1 MKAHGCA
8 GACKGRVMA
17 KRKPSESALER
28 TSPRNRQP
36 YERVVGILAQQIFFS
51 HVKPGFKM
59 PTERQLAEDLDVD
72 RSSLRVALKH
82 LESMGVLD
90 IRQGDGIYVKD
101 YLKHA
106 GIEFVATLFEQLRY
120 GSPEADIDEYFMEE
134 CWQFW
139 YGMMPEILRIA
150 IERMTPR
157 NAKAIMDTLDE
168 ELANISDADR
178 IIELELS
185 SQEYAAEVAGN
196 VMYML
201 LANTA
206 RPIRRKMV
214 ELFVR
219 GADEDMLREHL
230 LFKKDFI
237 RKIMLAPDRT
247 GFAEQYRD
255 HLKSLRKLLRE
266 KYYTAQEEASE

>member
-1 MKAHGCA
+1 M
-8 GACKGRVMA
+8 MA
-17 KRKPSESALER
+17 KVKSSVTVLER
-28 TSPRNRQP
+28 VALKNRQP
-36 YERVVGILAQQIFFS
+36 YERVVGLLAQQIFFS
-51 HVKPGFKM
+51 HVKPGFKL

-120 GSPEADIDEYFMEE
+120 GTPKADIDEYFMEE

-139 YGMMPEILRIA
+139 SGVMPEILKIA

-157 NAKAIMDTLDE
+157 NAKVIMDTLDE
-168 ELANISDADR
+168 ELADISDKER
-178 IIELELS
+178 IIDLELS
-185 SQEYAAEVAGN
+185 SQDYVAEVAGN

-214 ELFVR
+214 ELFVH
-219 GADEDMLREHL
+219 GADGNMIREHL
-230 LFKKDFI
+230 LYKKDLI
-237 RKIMLAPDRT
+237 RKIMLASDRA
-247 GFAEQYRD
+247 GFAEQYRE

-266 KYYTAQEEASE
+266 KYYMAQSAPAVE

>member
-1 MKAHGCA
+1 M
-8 GACKGRVMA
+8 MA
-17 KRKPSESALER
+17 KVKSSMNVLER
-28 TSPRNRQP
+28 TIPKNRQP

-59 PTERQLAEDLDVD
+59 PTERQLAEDLGVD

-101 YLKHA
+101 YLRHA

-120 GSPEADIDEYFMEE
+120 GSPKADIDEYFMEE

-139 YGMMPEILRIA
+139 GGVMPEILRIA
-150 IERMTPR
+150 IGRMTPR
-157 NAKAIMDTLDE
+157 NAKVMMDTLDE
-168 ELANISDADR
+168 ELAHIGDADR

-185 SQEYAAEVAGN
+185 TQEYVAEVAGN
-196 VMYML
+196 VMYIL

-230 LFKKDFI
+230 LYKKDLI
-237 RKIMLAPDRT
+237 RKIMLASDRT
-247 GFAEQYRD
+247 GYAEQYRD
-255 HLKSLRKLLRE
+255 HLKSLRRLLRE
-266 KYYTAQEEASE
+266 KYYTAQGAVASK

>member
-1 MKAHGCA
+1 MVTK
-8 GACKGRVMA
+8 
-17 KRKPSESALER
+17 
-28 TSPRNRQP
+28 NRQP

-120 GSPEADIDEYFMEE
+120 GRPKADIDEYFMEE

-139 YGMMPEILRIA
+139 GGVMPEILKVA
-150 IERMTPR
+150 IQRFTPR
-157 NAKAIMDTLDE
+157 NVKALMDTLDD
-168 ELANISDADR
+168 ELAHISDKGR
-178 IIELELS
+178 VIELELY
-185 SQEYAAEVAGN
+185 SQDYVTEICGN
-196 VMYML
+196 VLYML

-214 ELFVR
+214 ELFVC
-219 GADEDMLREHL
+219 GADEEMLRAHL
-230 LFKKDFI
+230 LYKRDFI
-237 RKIMLAPDRT
+237 RKIMLASDRT
-247 GFAEQYRD
+247 GFAEQYRE

-266 KYYTAQEEASE
+266 KYYTAENAQASE

>member
-1 MKAHGCA
+1 
-8 GACKGRVMA
+8 MA
-17 KRKPSESALER
+17 KQIALTAESKKTALK
-28 TSPRNRQP
+28 NRQP
-36 YERVVGILAQQIFFS
+36 YERVVGTLAQQIFFS
-51 HVKPGFKM
+51 HVKPGFKL
-59 PTERQLAEDLDVD
+59 PTERQLVEELHVD
-72 RSSLRVALKH
+72 RSSLRVGLKH
-82 LESMGVLD
+82 LEAMGVLD

-101 YLKHA
+101 YLKNA

-139 YGMMPEILRIA
+139 GGVLPEILKIA
-150 IERMTPR
+150 IQRMTPR
-157 NAKAIMDTLDE
+157 NAKAVMDMLDE
-168 ELANISDADR
+168 ELADIGDKDR
-178 IIELELS
+178 IIELELA
-185 SQEYAAEVAGN
+185 SQDYVAEIAGN
-196 VMYML
+196 VLYML
-201 LANTA
+201 LTNTA
-206 RPIRRKMV
+206 RPIRHKMV

-230 LFKKDFI
+230 HFKKDLI

-266 KYYTAQEEASE
+266 KYYTAQEEAASE

>member
-1 MKAHGCA
+1 
-8 GACKGRVMA
+8 MA
-17 KRKPSESALER
+17 KIKPSEIVPER
-28 TSPRNRQP
+28 ATLKNRQP

-59 PTERQLAEDLDVD
+59 PTERQLAEDLEVD

-101 YLKHA
+101 YMKHA

-120 GSPEADIDEYFMEE
+120 GRPEADIDEYFMEE

-139 YGMMPEILRIA
+139 SGVMPEILRVA
-150 IERMTPR
+150 ILRMTPR

-168 ELANISDADR
+168 ELAYISDKDR
-178 IIELELS
+178 IIELELT
-185 SQEYAAEVAGN
+185 SQDYVAEIAGN

-214 ELFVR
+214 ELFVH
-219 GADEDMLREHL
+219 GADEDMIRDHL
-230 LFKKDFI
+230 LFKKDLI
-237 RKIMLAPDRT
+237 RKTMLALDRA
-247 GFAEQYRD
+247 GFADQYRE

-266 KYYTAQEEASE
+266 KYYTAQDGVASK

>member
-1 MKAHGCA
+1 
-8 GACKGRVMA
+8 MA
-17 KRKPSESALER
+17 KVKSQETVFER
-28 TSPRNRQP
+28 ATPKNRQP

-51 HVKPGFKM
+51 HVKPGLKLA
-59 PTERQLAEDLDVD
+59 TERQLAEDLEVD

-120 GSPEADIDEYFMEE
+120 GSPKADIDEYFMEE

-139 YGMMPEILRIA
+139 SGVMPEILRIA

-157 NAKAIMDTLDE
+157 NAKDIMDTLDE
-168 ELANISDADR
+168 ELAHLSDKNR

-185 SQEYAAEVAGN
+185 TQDYVAEVAGN

-219 GADEDMLREHL
+219 GADEDMLKAHL
-230 LFKKDFI
+230 LYKKDLI
-237 RKIMLAPDRT
+237 RKIMLASDRA
-247 GFAEQYRD
+247 GFAERYRE
-255 HLKSLRKLLRE
+255 HLQSLRKLLRE
-266 KYYTAQEEASE
+266 KYYAAQNAQALE